1 VTTGNASIRLPYAD
15 RGVAGV
21 PLWGLAVALVA
32 AVVALI
38 LLGAGL
44 PAAWILLGVCALATA
59 PVVVWA
65 LIAGRFFE
73 PLPVIAAMAFL
84 MFVVRPL
91 QLILEWRDLYSHFFP
106 TDPVR
111 RLVLLEGQE
120 IALFIGGRV
129 TEPLEHTLARSIGA
143 CALFLV
149 MLLVGYRLRLGRALA
164 DRLAGGRLGE
174 AAINLRAAVG
184 IALGIGLAAQVLII
198 ARAGGP
204 GAALEKASD
213 QQAALSDS
221 FVLFFLSGFAFAA
234 VLLWAAWRR
243 PQGRLEWAAFG
254 LSVLAVCT
262 FSTVAGSR
270 ARVFLTLFALAV
282 IVHYLWRPWRRR
294 ELAVGFVVML
304 AFVSSFVVF
313 REAAENRSLGEAAE
327 EAWTYSLDPRVIV
340 NDITSFDDVL
350 YATTLYGRTR
360 DHENG
365 QFLVDGV
372 RSFLPRRIDPNK
384 PEGGDIEFRKVVW
397 GEQFGAGRPPTAVGD
412 LYIDWGFPGVAVGAI
427 LIGVLARSLL
437 GLLRGP
443 PGARRY
449 RVALYAIALVIL
461 YELVVDTFSLALG
474 FVLTLAVPFLVAVHL
489 FGRAPGARPAS
500 GSGAA

>member
-1 VTTGNASIRLPYAD
+1 VSTPEASIRLPYAD
-15 RGVAGV
+15 RGVAGL
-21 PLWGLAVALVA
+21 PLPLVALAVVA
-32 AVVALI
+32 AVIGLV
-38 LLGAGL
+38 LLAAGL
-44 PAAWILLGVCALATA
+44 PAAWILLGICALATV
-59 PVVVWA
+59 PVVVWS
-65 LIAGRFFE
+65 LVVGRFFE
-73 PLPVIAAMAFL
+73 PLPVLAAVGGL
-84 MFVVRPL
+84 MFVTRPL

-120 IALFIGGRV
+120 VALFIGDRV

-149 MLLVGYRLRLGRALA
+149 MLLLGYRLGIGSRFARRLSNVRLGQAP
-164 DRLAGGRLGE
+164 
-174 AAINLRAAVG
+174 INLRAAIGVSLAVG
-184 IALGIGLAAQVLII
+184 LVAQVAII
-198 ARAGGP
+198 VRAGGP
-204 GAALEKASD
+204 SAALEKASD

-243 PQGRLEWAAFG
+243 PRGRLEWSGFG
-254 LSVLAVCT
+254 VSVLAVCT
-262 FSTVAGSR
+262 FSTIAGSR

-294 ELAVGFVVML
+294 ELAAGLVLML

-313 REAAENRSLGEAAE
+313 REAADDRSLRHATS
-327 EAWTYSLDPRVIV
+327 EAWRYGLDPRVIL

-350 YATTLYGRTR
+350 YATTIYGRKR
-360 DHENG
+360 DHEHG
-365 QFLVDGV
+365 RFMLDGA
-372 RSFLPRRIDPNK
+372 RSFLPSAIDPNK
-384 PEGGDIEFRKVVW
+384 PEGGDIVFRKVVW
-397 GEQFGAGRPPTAVGD
+397 KNQFGAGRPPTAVGD
-412 LYIDWGFPGVAVGAI
+412 FYIDFGFPGVAVGAL

-443 PGARRY
+443 PAGRQY

-474 FVLTLAVPFLVAVHL
+474 FVLTLALPFLIAVHL
-489 FGRAPGARPAS
+489 FGRAPGSRALA
-500 GSGAA
+500 GSTAT